1 MSIATT
7 SATDDPF
14 GAIGLARQQAQSKR
28 NDLGLD
34 DFFKLM
40 ITQLKNQDP
49 MQPMENGE
57 FLSQIAQFGTVS
69 GIDKLNKTFEALSAN
84 LTSGQAI
91 QAGNLIGREVLV
103 PGGVAPLTPGNAVR
117 GVATLDASAADLVLH
132 IYNGAGALVRDLHL
146 GGHKAG
152 DVQFS
157 WDGMTTA
164 GTYAPAGT
172 YLIQAEALSGEKAHA
187 IDTQVYARVDSVN
200 LGDQGGLT
208 LDLAGLGTVPFSA
221 VREIH

>member
-1 MSIATT
+1 MSVSTSSTATN
-7 SATDDPF
+7 AFD
-14 GAIGLARQQAQSKR
+14 ALGLARQTTQSKR
-28 NDLGLD
+28 NDLGMN

-49 MQPMENGE
+49 MKPMENGE

-69 GIDKLNKTFEALSAN
+69 GIDKLNKTFEDLASN
-84 LTSGQAI
+84 LTSGQAL
-91 QAGNLIGREVLV
+91 QAGNLVGREVLV
-103 PGGVAPLTPGNAVR
+103 PGVVAALTPGAPIR
-117 GVATLDASAADLVLH
+117 GVTTLDASAADVVLH
-132 IYNGAGALVRDLHL
+132 IYNGAGALVRDLSL

-157 WDGMTTA
+157 WDGMTNA

-172 YLIQAEALSGEKAHA
+172 YYLQAEALSGEKAHA
-187 IDTQVYARVDSVN
+187 VDTQLYATVASVN